1 MFDKITKS
9 IKGFIKSDVGK
20 VALGVTV
27 PFLLPGIGPAGVTT
41 SLGMQGVNLL
51 KGGYAAAKALIP
63 EKGLLGIKG
72 RMAQSGL
79 ETGVSSLMAMG
90 GGGGGSPY
98 GGGSTAYRTTA
109 AEGLTTYSPEGAA
122 KVQGPAAADY
132 TAFLNESIAMYEYAG
147 TQGRKIT

>member
-1 MFDKITKS
+1 MFDKIAKS

-20 VALGVTV
+20 VAIGIGST
-27 PFLLPGIGPAGVTT
+27 FLLPGIGGATT

-51 KGGYAAAKALIP
+51 KTGYAAAKGLIP

-122 KVQGPAAADY
+122 RVQGPAAADY
-132 TAFLNESIAMYEYAG
+132 SAFLNESIAMYNYAE